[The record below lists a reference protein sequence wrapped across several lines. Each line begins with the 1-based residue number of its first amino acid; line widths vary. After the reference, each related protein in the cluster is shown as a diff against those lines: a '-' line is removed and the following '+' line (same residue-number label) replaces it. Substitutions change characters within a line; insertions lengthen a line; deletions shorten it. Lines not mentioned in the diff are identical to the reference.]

1 MKIWNVGEAND
12 RSGGKTGKGMK
23 TMANDNEK
31 TPGAG
36 GKNAPK
42 SGEEKNKN
50 LVRIL
55 SAVLLVLLIVVILL
69 LLRSCQGQSPAGPSK
84 VLEPDYPQM
93 TEDPNAD
100 TIPDDDSEKPVVSNG
115 GGSVTISFM
124 DNVTYSLSTG
134 ELSLYYQNPNASTHN
149 VVVQVILENGE
160 DEYLLAQSGILTPG
174 HQVTALQADAGA
186 PQLSVGGYNGKLKL
200 LFYDPETGERA
211 IVDTDIP
218 CTVSVVE

>member
-1 MKIWNVGEAND
+1 M
-12 RSGGKTGKGMK
+12 
-23 TMANDNEK
+23 DNEKEK

-42 SGEEKNKN
+42 SGEEKNNKI

-100 TIPDDDSEKPVVSNG
+100 TIPDDDSEKPVASNG